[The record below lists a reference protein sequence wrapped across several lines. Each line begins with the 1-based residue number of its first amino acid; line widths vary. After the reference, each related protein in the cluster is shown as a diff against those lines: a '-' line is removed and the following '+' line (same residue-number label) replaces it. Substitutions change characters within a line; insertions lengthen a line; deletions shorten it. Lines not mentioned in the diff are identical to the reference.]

1 MKMLVL
7 VTDSEYEPHCMNM
20 MRERGVTGYTM
31 IQDVLGMGKTGA
43 KLGDRIHPGA
53 SMLLLSV
60 VPDEAV
66 EGLLECIK
74 NCVKEGRL
82 CQSTH
87 AWIVPVE
94 ASAGF

>member
-1 MKMLVL
+1 MKMLFL

-31 IQDVLGMGKTGA
+31 VQDVMGVGKTGA
-43 KLGDRIHPGA
+43 KMGDRVHPGA
-53 SMLLLSV
+53 SVLIISV
-60 VPDEAV
+60 VQDNSAPA
-66 EGLLECIK
+66 LLECIQT
-74 NCVKEGRL
+74 CVKEGRL

-94 ASAGF
+94 AGAGF